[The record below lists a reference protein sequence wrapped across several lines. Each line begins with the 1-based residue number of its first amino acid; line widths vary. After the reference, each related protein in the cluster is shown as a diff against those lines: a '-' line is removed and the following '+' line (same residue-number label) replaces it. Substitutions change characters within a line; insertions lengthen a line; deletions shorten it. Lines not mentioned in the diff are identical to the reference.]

1 MCARAPRGDHC
12 PNRHPSQEEAKN
24 IMRTTT
30 PRLRRDRIT
39 KYLRPLHRAGL
50 LVLCT
55 ALLAQGFV
63 FGPAASLAA
72 KAAPASAPRQEQGRS
87 DLQAETTTISSGAI
101 NDQEIQSS
109 SRIFKGASKA
119 VLPVGP
125 DDTID
130 GGPSPGAPG
139 DSASYDAINFD
150 ENTSLTGFF
159 QIPPDPAGAVGTNH
173 LVNVVNSS
181 IEFYSKQTGAR
192 QFRQSLKNFFAT
204 APTPPLTTTFDPKV
218 VYDQY
223 ANRFVVMTMER
234 IEASG
239 MTPNQ
244 SRVYFA
250 VSDDS
255 DPNGTWFFH
264 TLNTEEVI
272 NTRQTWADFPG
283 LAVDSEA
290 VYFTNNQFAH
300 NNQTQ
305 AGVFQGQRLRIFA
318 KAPWYTGGAA
328 VVNSYNP
335 TGLANAVPGTEGA
348 VATTMQPTQMYGD
361 TPGGLGTFL
370 IAYSGLSDGV
380 NNYIQVIRVDNPLAA
395 PTFTVRF
402 SLWGTRAA
410 DDATN
415 LALPPAPQKGTN
427 RTIATNDR
435 RFSQHGVYRNGLLY
449 CAAPIRP
456 PVGPDASQ
464 TTVRYFV
471 INPVTIDTAAADPPP
486 TDQGNIGAE
495 EIGAGTHTFFPSVAV
510 DSLGNLGVSFAG
522 SGPTIYPGSYFAG
535 RRVADAPGTTLP
547 AHALRQGVDYY
558 VRAFSTSTS
567 PAVTSRWGDYTG
579 IWLDPSNETNFYV
592 YNEHALTRGTIIPS
606 VGAHEDG
613 RWGTAWGSFT
623 VTAAGITIASDTGLV
638 ISELRL
644 RGPAGVND
652 EFIELYNDTDSDLI
666 VTPTDASA
674 GYAVVAS
681 DGSIRCTVPALT
693 NIPARG
699 HWLCANSTPTT
710 GYSLT
715 GYPAG
720 EGTTATPDA
729 TYTAD
734 IPDNAGIALFNTANT
749 ANFTLANR
757 IDAVGSTAEA
767 NALYR
772 EGAGYPVL
780 SGAQYT
786 GGLEYAF
793 VRDLCGKGG
802 STSSFG
808 PCPTGGRALDTNDNA
823 VDFFFVD
830 TQGMNAGAGQRLGA
844 PGPENLSS
852 PVQRNDSFPGLFL
865 DSTQSGSAPPNRER
879 TFGMVSNGTFGT
891 LSIRRR
897 IVNGTGETV
906 TRLRFR
912 VIDIST
918 APAPS
923 GIADLRALTSSDVT
937 VSGINDAATCATA
950 MLTPPCSVTVQGTT
964 LETPPAQSIGGGFN
978 ATLSVSLPG
987 GGLANGDSVNVQFQL
1002 GIMQTGRF
1010 KFYVNVE
1017 ALTETSV
1024 PATPADPASGSRP
1037 SDKYRGRITEVQ
1049 SPAGGEDGTLQAP
1062 SAPQGQL
1069 TPQPPP
1075 APRSQP
1081 SRPSPGGWLYVPRVI
1096 RAAPVES
1103 PEPEQR
1109 PASKKKARPVKKEKG
1124 EAEREAPEGEDGAPE
1139 PGAEEEPPADPP
1151 V

>member
-1 MCARAPRGDHC
+1 M
-12 PNRHPSQEEAKN
+12 
-24 IMRTTT
+24 
-30 PRLRRDRIT
+30 
-39 KYLRPLHRAGL
+39 
-50 LVLCT
+50 LCT

-63 FGPAASLAA
+63 FAPAASPTA
-72 KAAPASAPRQEQGRS
+72 KAAHAQAPRQEQGRP
-87 DLQAETTTISSGAI
+87 DLQAEEQSISGGAI
-101 NDQEIQSS
+101 IDQEIQNNQQ
-109 SRIFKGASKA
+109 RFKGAVQA

-125 DDTID
+125 DDTVSD
-130 GGPSPGAPG
+130 DPTPGAPG

-192 QFRQSLKNFFAT
+192 QHRQSLRNFFAT
-204 APTPPLTTTFDPKV
+204 APTPPTTTTFDPKV
-218 VYDQY
+218 IYDQY
-223 ANRFVVMTMER
+223 SNRFIVLTMER
-234 IEASG
+234 IEAAG

-244 SRVYFA
+244 SRVYLA

-255 DPNGTWFFH
+255 DPNGTWFFN
-264 TLNTEEVI
+264 TLTTEEVI

-290 VYFTNNQFAH
+290 VYFTSNQFAH

-305 AGVFQGQRLRIFA
+305 AGVFQGQRLWIMA
-318 KAPWYTGGAA
+318 KTPWYTGGAPS
-328 VVNSYNP
+328 NTRYNP
-335 TGLANAVPGTEGA
+335 TGLANSVPGTEGA

-370 IAYSGLSDGV
+370 LAYGGLSDGV
-380 NNYIQVIRVDNPLAA
+380 NNYIQVIRVDSPLSS

-415 LALPPAPQKGTN
+415 LALPAAPQKGTN

-435 RFSQHGVYRNGLLY
+435 RFSQHGVYRNGLIY
-449 CAAPIRP
+449 CAAPTRP
-456 PVGPDASQ
+456 PVGPDANQ

-471 INPVTIDTAAADPPP
+471 INPVTIDVNPADPPP
-486 TDQGNIGAE
+486 TDQGTIGAE
-495 EIGAGTHTFFPSVAV
+495 SVGAGTHTFFPSVAV
-510 DSLGNLGVSFAG
+510 DALGNLAVGFAG
-522 SGPTIYPGSYFAG
+522 SGPAIYPGSYYTG

-547 AHALRQGVDYY
+547 VHALRQGVDYY

-592 YNEHALTRGTIIPS
+592 YNEHALTRGTVIGS

-613 RWGTAWGSFT
+613 RWGTAWGSFA
-623 VTAAGITIASDTGLV
+623 VTAAGITAAADTGLV
-638 ISELRL
+638 ISEFRL
-644 RGPAGVND
+644 RGPAGAND
-652 EFIELYNDTDSDLI
+652 EFIELHNDTNSDMI
-666 VTPTDASA
+666 VTPPDASA
-674 GYAVVAS
+674 GYAIVAS
-681 DGSIRCTVPALT
+681 DGSVRCTVPALT
-693 NIPARG
+693 TIPARG
-699 HWLCANSTPTT
+699 HWLCTNNTPTT

-720 EGTTATPDA
+720 VGTTATPDA

-734 IPDNAGIALFNTANT
+734 IPDNAGIALFNTANPS
-749 ANFTLANR
+749 NFLLANR

-780 SGAQYT
+780 SGADYSA
-786 GGLEYAF
+786 GLEYAF

-808 PCPTGGRALDTNDNA
+808 PCPTGGRTRDTNDNA

-830 TQGMNAGAGQRLGA
+830 TQGINAGAGQRLGA

-852 PVQRNDSFPGLFL
+852 PVQRSASFPGLYL
-865 DSTQSGSAPPNRER
+865 DSTQSGNAPPNRVR
-879 TFGMVSNGTFGT
+879 TFGMSINGTFGT

-918 APAPS
+918 FPAPPEV
-923 GIADLRALTSSDVT
+923 AQLRVLTSSDVM
-937 VSGINDAATCATA
+937 VSGINDAATCAAA
-950 MLTPPCSVTVQGTT
+950 MLTPPCTVTVKGTT
-964 LETPPAQSIGGGFN
+964 LETPPTQGAGGGFHSS
-978 ATLSVSLPG
+978 LSVTLPG
-987 GGLANGDSVNVQFQL
+987 GGLASGDSVNVQFLL

-1017 ALTETSV
+1017 ALTEPPV
-1024 PATPADPASGSRP
+1024 PTAPADLVSGPQP
-1037 SDKYRGRITEVQ
+1037 SDKYRGRITETQ
-1049 SPAGGEDGTLQAP
+1049 SPAGGQEEGTLQP
-1062 SAPQGQL
+1062 QL
-1069 TPQPPP
+1069 TPQSRP
-1075 APRSQP
+1075 APQSQP
-1081 SRPSPGGWLYVPRVI
+1081 AGRFQGGWFYLPRIVLELPGEKSEPEKI
-1096 RAAPVES
+1096 EPEESEPEKPAAEQ
-1103 PEPEQR
+1103 PEPEKR
-1109 PASKKKARPVKKEKG
+1109 PASQKKSARSASKVKGKSG
-1124 EAEREAPEGEDGAPE
+1124 HDASEGEK
-1139 PGAEEEPPADPP
+1139 EEGGQEAQEESPAEPPA
-1151 V
+1151 